1 MEKRKK
7 EGEQTKQR
15 IADKAKELFSQK
27 GYAATSMEEITEAAQ
42 TSKGN
47 IYYHFKSKENLFLYL
62 LEQSMV
68 DWIEKWKMKCAA
80 YSSAKEKLYG
90 IAEHTALEFAS
101 PLIKALEEF
110 AGSQLADRELLEK
123 VTEISNLPLFTYREV
138 VEEGMASG
146 EFKQGN
152 VDEITLILS
161 GFLAGVGS
169 YYNGLTQEEMLAL
182 YKKSVDIILYG
193 MAAS

>member
-1 MEKRKK
+1 MKKSKR

-62 LEQSMV
+62 LEQSMM
-68 DWIEKWKMKCAA
+68 DWIEKWNMKSTA

-90 IAEHTALEFAS
+90 IAEHTALDFAG

-110 AGSQLADRELLEK
+110 AGSQLADKLLLEK
-123 VTEISNLPLFTYREV
+123 ANEIGMLPLHSFRSV
-138 VEEGMASG
+138 IEEGMASG

-152 VDEITLILS
+152 VDEMTLILT
-161 GFLAGVGS
+161 GFMAGVGS
-169 YYNGLTQEEMLAL
+169 YYHDLTQEELLAL
-182 YKKSVDIILYG
+182 YKKSVDIMLYG